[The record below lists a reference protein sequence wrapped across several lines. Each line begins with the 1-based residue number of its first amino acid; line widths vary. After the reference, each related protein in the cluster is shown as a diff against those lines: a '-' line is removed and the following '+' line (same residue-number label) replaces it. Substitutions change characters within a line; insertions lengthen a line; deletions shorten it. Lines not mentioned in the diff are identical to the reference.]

1 MHYVYMLHSD
11 RLGKYYVGRTEN
23 ISKRL
28 EDHNAG
34 RSTYTKRGRPW
45 ALVYE
50 ESFEEKADAVARE
63 KEIEKRK
70 SRRYIEKLVQSVPS
84 CP

>member
-1 MHYVYMLHSD
+1 MHYVYVLHSD

-45 ALVYE
+45 VLVYE
-50 ESFEEKADAVARE
+50 ERFEEKADAIARE
-63 KEIEKRK
+63 MEIKKRK
-70 SRRYIEKLVQSVPS
+70 SRLYIEKLVQSVPS
-84 CP
+84 CR